1 MVPRGAIDE
10 TLSMEKEYVVCPHCG
25 AAYST
30 ERVAMS
36 ITAKSPFMSDLVS
49 WTTRL
54 VCSMCKKEF
63 LVSGSYNKVFGQV
76 KR

>member
-1 MVPRGAIDE
+1 
-10 TLSMEKEYVVCPHCG
+10 MEKEYVVCPHCG
-25 AAYST
+25 TAYDT

-36 ITAKSPFMSDLVS
+36 ITAKSPFMSDLSS

-54 VCSMCKKEF
+54 VCAMCKKEF
-63 LVSGSYNKVFGQV
+63 LVSGSYNKVFGQA